1 MSKIA
6 AVKGTRDFYPEIMA
20 VRNWIIDGWKAASIR
35 NGFVEYDSPIFEY
48 LELYTRK
55 SGDEIVSQLFSM
67 TDRGGRDLAIRPEIT
82 PSLARMVN
90 QQINALPR
98 PVKWFS
104 APRLCRA
111 ERPQKGRLRE
121 FFQWNCDIV
130 GSESILADAECI
142 YTAID
147 YLRSTG
153 LTASDIVARISSRSM
168 LAEILLSMGFVTD
181 ELNTIYALLDKM
193 PKVSA
198 EDFAKMAEEQIPNA
212 DKRSNLMKL
221 PLVKTMDDIQALASS
236 EAAAAAVNEL
246 RELFA
251 VLDTMGIGEF
261 CKFDIQIVR
270 GLAYYTGPVFEIFD
284 RSESLRAICGGGR
297 YDSLLTIL
305 GGPAVPATGFGMGD
319 VVLEI
324 LLRER
329 GIMPQFT
336 ASTDY
341 FVIDAGEDLFDRA
354 LKLTCDIRSR
364 GKSASFSY
372 KRQNMKKQF
381 KQADTQQAKYAVIVG
396 QETLDKNEVIVK
408 ELSTSEQ
415 KAISVDD
422 FLGSLNNQ

>member
-20 VRNWIIDGWKAASIR
+20 VRNWIIDGWKKVSIR

-48 LELYTRK
+48 LELYTLK

-90 QQINALPR
+90 QQINTLPR

-130 GSESILADAECI
+130 GSESVLADAECI
-142 YTAID
+142 YTALD
-147 YLRSTG
+147 YLRSLG
-153 LTASDIVARISSRSM
+153 LKETDIVARISSRSM
-168 LAEILLSMGFVTD
+168 LAEILLAMGFAAD
-181 ELNTIYALLDKM
+181 DLNKLYSLLDKM
-193 PKVSA
+193 PKVSPQAFA
-198 EDFAKMAEEQIPNA
+198 EMTAEQITDTALREQFLKVPSLKSLE
-212 DKRSNLMKL
+212 D
-221 PLVKTMDDIQALASS
+221 VDALAIS
-236 EAAAAAVNEL
+236 EPAKAALEDL
-246 RELFA
+246 RELFNTLA
-251 VLDTMGIGEF
+251 AMGVADY

-305 GGPAVPATGFGMGD
+305 GGPKVPATGFGMGD

-324 LLRER
+324 LLREK
-329 GIMPQFT
+329 GLLPEF
-336 ASTDY
+336 ASSIDY
-341 FVIDAGEDLFDRA
+341 FVIDASQELFDRA
-354 LKLTCDIRSR
+354 LKLTCEIRTR
-364 GKSASFSY
+364 GRSASFGY
-372 KRQNMKKQF
+372 KRQNLAKNF
-381 KQADTQQAKYAVIVG
+381 KLADSQKARFAIVVG
-396 QETLDKNEVIVK
+396 QETADRNEITIK
-408 ELSTSEQ
+408 ELATGQQQVVS
-415 KAISVDD
+415 IDN
-422 FLGSLNNQ
+422 FLATL

>member
-1 MSKIA
+1 
-6 AVKGTRDFYPEIMA
+6 
-20 VRNWIIDGWKAASIR
+20 
-35 NGFVEYDSPIFEY
+35 
-48 LELYTRK
+48 
-55 SGDEIVSQLFSM
+55 
-67 TDRGGRDLAIRPEIT
+67 
-82 PSLARMVN
+82 MVN

-130 GSESILADAECI
+130 GSESILADAESI

-147 YLRSTG
+147 YLRSIG
-153 LTASDIVARISSRSM
+153 LTAEDIVARISSRSM
-168 LAEILLSMGFVTD
+168 LAEILLSMGFVEE

-198 EDFAKMAEEQIPNA
+198 EDFAKMAEEQVPDT

-221 PLVKTMDDIQALASS
+221 PEVKTMDDIQALAGSD
-236 EAAAAAVNEL
+236 AALEAVNEL

-251 VLDTMGIGEF
+251 VLEKMGVGDY

-284 RSESLRAICGGGR
+284 RKESLRAICGGGR

-305 GGPAVPATGFGMGD
+305 GGPKVPATGFGMGD

-324 LLRER
+324 LLREK
-329 GIMPQFT
+329 GIMPEFG
-336 ASTDY
+336 SSIDY
-341 FVIDAGEDLFDRA
+341 FVIDAGEDLFDQA
-354 LKLTCDIRSR
+354 LKLACDIRSR
-364 GKSASFSY
+364 GK
-372 KRQNMKKQF
+372 
-381 KQADTQQAKYAVIVG
+381 VCIV
-396 QETLDKNEVIVK
+396 
-408 ELSTSEQ
+408 
-415 KAISVDD
+415 
-422 FLGSLNNQ
+422 

>member
-1 MSKIA
+1 MAKIA

-20 VRNWIIDGWKAASIR
+20 VRNWIIDGWKQTSIR

-48 LELYTRK
+48 LELYTLK

-90 QQINALPR
+90 QQINTLPR

-130 GSESILADAECI
+130 GSESVLADAESI

-147 YLRSTG
+147 YLRSIG
-153 LTASDIVARISSRSM
+153 LKSTDIVARISSRSM
-168 LAEILLSMGFVTD
+168 LAEILLAMGFATEDHNKV
-181 ELNTIYALLDKM
+181 YSLLDKM
-193 PKVSA
+193 PKVSPQAFA
-198 EDFAKMAEEQIPNA
+198 EMAAEQITESHL
-212 DKRSNLMKL
+212 REEFMKL
-221 PLVKTMDDIQALASS
+221 PALKTLADVDAVATSEGAKTALA
-236 EAAAAAVNEL
+236 EL

-251 VLDTMGIGEF
+251 ILDSMGVGDY

-305 GGPAVPATGFGMGD
+305 GGPKVPATGFGMGD

-324 LLRER
+324 LLREK
-329 GIMPQFT
+329 GLLPELS
-336 ASTDY
+336 STIDY
-341 FVIDAGEDLFDRA
+341 FVIDAGAELFDRT
-354 LKLTCDIRSR
+354 LKLTCDIRQR
-364 GKSASFSY
+364 GHSASFSY
-372 KRQNMKKQF
+372 KRQNLGKNF
-381 KQADTQQAKYAVIVG
+381 KLADSQKARFAIIVG
-396 QETLDKNEVIVK
+396 QETIDRNEITIK
-408 ELSTSEQ
+408 ELASGEQ
-415 KAISVDD
+415 RVMAIDE
-422 FLGSLNNQ
+422 FLGSL

>member
-6 AVKGTRDFYPEIMA
+6 AVKGTRDFYPDIMA
-20 VRNWIIDGWKAASIR
+20 VRNWIVDGWKEISIR

-130 GSESILADAECI
+130 GSESILADAESI
-142 YTAID
+142 YTAVD
-147 YLRSTG
+147 YLRSVN
-153 LTASDIVARISSRSM
+153 LTADDIVVRISSRSM
-168 LAEILLSMGFVTD
+168 LAEVLKAMGFAED
-181 ELNTIYALLDKM
+181 QLNSIYVLLDKK
-193 PKVSA
+193 PKVSDEAFA
-198 EDFAKMAEEQIPNA
+198 ELAAEQIP
-212 DKRSNLMKL
+212 DTNLRAKMMQL
-221 PLVKTMDDIQALASS
+221 PEVKTLDDIDALAHTD
-236 EAAAAAVNEL
+236 AAKETVSEL
-246 RELFA
+246 RELFSC
-251 VLDTMGIGEF
+251 LDNMGIGEY
-261 CKFDIQIVR
+261 CRFDIQIVR

-305 GGPAVPATGFGMGD
+305 GGPKVPATGFGMGD

-324 LLRER
+324 LLREK
-329 GIMPQFT
+329 GKMPEFT
-336 ASTDY
+336 SSIDY
-341 FVIDAGEDLFDRA
+341 FVIDAGEDVFDRV
-354 LKLTCDIRSR
+354 LKLACDIRSK

-381 KQADTQQAKYAVIVG
+381 KQADNQHAKFAVIIG
-396 QETLDKNEVIVK
+396 EETIERNEITVK
-408 ELSTSEQ
+408 ELATGEQLSVNVDAFLSE
-415 KAISVDD
+415 
-422 FLGSLNNQ
+422 LG